1 MQREKKREKR
11 IHHLGRQ
18 KTKSA
23 DSRLQSISV
32 DWASDIPSFSSGR
45 PHASDRIFFPAPV
58 IRMASEAL
66 PDSRVGDYGFSMVRP
81 EEGEKASPEKFP
93 PPKPPC
99 QPRPD
104 LTASIVSNAKNGAL
118 LCADTV

>member
-45 PHASDRIFFPAPV
+45 PHASDRIFSCAGHQNGVRSLARLQSGRLWLFDGSPGGGGEGLAGEISAAQAAVPA
-58 IRMASEAL
+58 ASGSDCL
-66 PDSRVGDYGFSMVRP
+66 DRF
-81 EEGEKASPEKFP
+81 
-93 PPKPPC
+93 
-99 QPRPD
+99 
-104 LTASIVSNAKNGAL
+104 
-118 LCADTV
+118 

>member
-1 MQREKKREKR
+1 MEREKKEGKR

-23 DSRLQSISV
+23 DSGLQSISV

-45 PHASDRIFFPAPV
+45 PHASDRIFFLRRSSEWRQKPCQTPSGRLWLFDGAPGGGGKA
-58 IRMASEAL
+58 MAGISA
-66 PDSRVGDYGFSMVRP
+66 
-81 EEGEKASPEKFP
+81 AQ
-93 PPKPPC
+93 PPC
-99 QPRPD
+99 QPPPD
-104 LTASIVSNAKNGAL
+104 LIASIVSNAKNGAL